1 MKMEE
6 GCPVGKDGVDIDLLN
21 VRQVGHRVHGKL
33 EVADMFDG
41 TVLRVNAWKFK
52 VEPNISILFKHV

>member
-21 VRQVGHRVHGKL
+21 VRQVGHGVHGKL
-33 EVADMFDG
+33 KVADMFDG
-41 TVLRVNAWKFK
+41 TVLRVNAWKVRQTK
-52 VEPNISILFKHV
+52 